1 MASGIKWIVM
11 YVVCFQV
18 CIYDEESLRN
28 DSQNGE
34 SGRGSLKVED
44 NLINELKQ
52 YCFERMP
59 N

>member
-1 MASGIKWIVM
+1 M

-18 CIYDEESLRN
+18 CIYDEESLRI